1 MQLHHFSKLAGTL
14 LLISLSVTAS
24 EKELDIFSQSNS
36 DKAAQSLDLDAP
48 AKDSFIFKLPATHN
62 PYLDYQESYD
72 YLASDARP
80 SVNSPLTLDAPDPH
94 SFSVKPTV
102 NNPYLR
108 DGQDDCQYVEI
119 VFDHQDKQLSVGSDN
134 QGNPCS
140 RSHLTISDYQITTRF
155 KYEE

>member
-1 MQLHHFSKLAGTL
+1 MQLHHISKLAGTL

-36 DKAAQSLDLDAP
+36 DKAAQTLDLDAP

-62 PYLDYQESYD
+62 DYQASVD

-102 NNPYLR
+102 NNPFLR
-108 DGQDDCQYVEI
+108 DGQEDCQYIEV

>member
-1 MQLHHFSKLAGTL
+1 MIIKDGQDTHMQLHHFSKLAGTL

-36 DKAAQSLDLDAP
+36 DKAAQTLDLDAP

-80 SVNSPLTLDAPDPH
+80 
-94 SFSVKPTV
+94 K
-102 NNPYLR
+102 R
-108 DGQDDCQYVEI
+108 
-119 VFDHQDKQLSVGSDN
+119 
-134 QGNPCS
+134 
-140 RSHLTISDYQITTRF
+140 
-155 KYEE
+155 